1 MLTFAQ
7 IIFFVFVNS
16 EILSQMFVHDI
27 YAFLYFPLFKV
38 CLIHW
43 S

>member
-16 EILSQMFVHDI
+16 EIFSQMFVRDI
-27 YAFLYFPLFKV
+27 YAFLFFIFL
-38 CLIHW
+38 CLK
-43 S
+43 SV